1 MCRRLAPLLLFI
13 LLASPARA
21 ADRDEELW
29 AAAKKGDAAAVGALL
44 EKGAD
49 VNARTAYGV
58 TALGFAADKGHLEV
72 VKVLLQHKADVNVK
86 DNFYQATPLT
96 WALMR
101 NHAGIVKAL
110 VEAGAEGADA
120 ALRTA
125 AATGNLDVVR
135 AILETGKVKEPDLTK
150 ALAVVAARDGELAEM
165 LKKAGAKPA
174 AAAEE
179 KLDREALNAFAGT
192 YKSAEA
198 AEVTVALQ
206 DGKLAYRLVPLAA
219 VTLRSVDAV
228 TFRSAD
234 DTTTVVFRREGDKVI
249 GLTLKRGT
257 QEDLYQRVA
266 ARTAPGTGA
275 KIEDPGG
282 KVTAPGNWPSFRGPG
297 AAGVADGQ
305 FPPLVWDVEK
315 KSHVRW
321 QTPIPG
327 LGHSC
332 PVVWGDRVFV
342 TTAVNSKGDAR
353 LRPGLYGDVDSL
365 DETAEHSWHVLC
377 LAKQTGKVLWD
388 RTARKGVPRCKRH
401 PKSTHANPTPATDGK
416 HVIASFGSE
425 GLYCYAPDGKLLWER
440 DLGTLAPGWFYNA
453 DYQWGFGS
461 SPVLYRDRVIV
472 QCDVGKD
479 SFIAAFDADSGK
491 PLWQT
496 PRDEIPSWGTPTV
509 VEGPQGPEL
518 VTNASKFARGYDL
531 ETGKELW
538 RLGRHAEITVPTP
551 FAAGGLVFI
560 ASGYRPVQPIYAV
573 RLGARG
579 DLTLKGGKTS
589 SDAVAWSVS
598 KGGPYMP
605 TPIVYGDYLYTCGND
620 GRVACYEAKTG
631 KVIYRERLDGAGA
644 CSASPVAADGHLY
657 FTSEENGVYVVKAG
671 PKFELVAVNPLG
683 DVCLATPAVAGGMLY
698 VRTQHSLI
706 GIGRTSPAKQGE
718 P

>member
-1 MCRRLAPLLLFI
+1 MSRRLVPLLL
-13 LLASPARA
+13 LLFVYPARA
-21 ADRDEELW
+21 ADLNEDLW
-29 AAAKKGDAAAVGALL
+29 TAAKKGDATAVKALL
-44 EKGAD
+44 DKGAD
-49 VNARTAYGV
+49 VNAKTAYGV

-72 VKVLLQHKADVNVK
+72 VKLLLEHEADVNVK
-86 DNFYQATPLT
+86 DTFYQATPLT
-96 WALMR
+96 WALSR
-101 NHAGIVKAL
+101 NHAAIVKAL
-110 VEAGAEGADA
+110 LEAGADAADA

-125 AATGNLDVVR
+125 AATGSLEVVR
-135 AILETGKVKEPDLTK
+135 AILETGKVKEPGLTK
-150 ALAVVAARDGELAEM
+150 ALAVVPAKNTDLAEL
-165 LKKAGAKPA
+165 LKKAGARPP

-179 KLDREALNAFAGT
+179 KTDPEKLAAFAGT
-192 YKSAEA
+192 YRNPEA
-198 AEVTVALQ
+198 AEVTVTVQ
-206 DGKLAYRLVPLAA
+206 GGKLAFRVPPLAA
-219 VTLRSVDAV
+219 VPLRSVDAV

-234 DTTTVVFRREGDKVI
+234 DGTTVIFRRDGDRVT

-257 QEDLYQRVA
+257 QEDLYQRVT
-266 ARTAPGTGA
+266 ARVRPTATV
-275 KIEDPGG
+275 EDAGG
-282 KVTAPGNWPSFRGPG
+282 KVTTPGNWPSFRGAG
-297 AAGVADGQ
+297 ATGVADGQ

-315 KSHVRW
+315 KSNVRW
-321 QTPIPG
+321 QTSIPG

-332 PVVWGDRVFV
+332 PVVWGDRLFV
-342 TTAVNSKGDAR
+342 TTAVNSKGDAK

-365 DETAEHSWHVLC
+365 DETAEHSWRVLC
-377 LAKQTGKVLWD
+377 LDRHTGKSLWE
-388 RTARKGVPRCKRH
+388 RTAHKGVPHSKRH

-416 HVIASFGSE
+416 RVVACFGSE
-425 GLYCYAPDGKLLWER
+425 GLYCYDLDGKLLWER
-440 DLGTLAPGWFYNA
+440 DLGPLAAGWFYNA

-461 SPVLYRDRVIV
+461 SPILYRDRVIV
-472 QCDVGKD
+472 QCDVGKG
-479 SFIAAFDADSGK
+479 SFIAAFEADTGK

-518 VTNASKFARGYDL
+518 VTNASKFARGYDPD
-531 ETGKELW
+531 TGKELW
-538 RLGRHAEITVPTP
+538 RLGRNSEITVPTP

-573 RLGARG
+573 RPGARG
-579 DLTLKGGKTS
+579 DLTLKDGKTK
-589 SDAVAWSVS
+589 SDAVAWSVG

-671 PKFELVAVNPLG
+671 PKFELVAVNLLG
-683 DVCLATPAVAGGMLY
+683 DVCLATPAVADGMLY
-698 VRTQHSLI
+698 VRTQHSLL
-706 GIGRTSPAKQGE
+706 GIGRQQPGKKAE